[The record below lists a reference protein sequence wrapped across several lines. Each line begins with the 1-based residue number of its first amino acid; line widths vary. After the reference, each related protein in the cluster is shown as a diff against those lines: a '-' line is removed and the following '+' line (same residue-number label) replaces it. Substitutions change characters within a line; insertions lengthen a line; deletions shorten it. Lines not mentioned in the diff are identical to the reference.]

1 MTQTSIPDSSHNIFL
16 DTFVEIFDIVFPKR
30 NNEIK
35 HTKFFNF
42 LDYTRLE
49 KIFKEKQCLYEKF
62 LKCKNDKN
70 KKAYKIYRNLFEKT
84 KIIVQ
89 KNLLSK

>member
-1 MTQTSIPDSSHNIFL
+1 M
-16 DTFVEIFDIVFPKR
+16 
-30 NNEIK
+30 
-35 HTKFFNF
+35 
-42 LDYTRLE
+42 RLE
-49 KIFKEKQCLYEKF
+49 KIFKEKQRLYEKF

-89 KNLLSK
+89 KTLLSK